1 MTDSARSSLPASARN
16 RWIRLVLQTAFGLAL
31 LWLWLRTV
39 SLPEVVSHMHVT
51 SWWPVPMMV
60 LLSLVTSLIRA
71 RRWLL
76 LLRPLAPVGMVR
88 AFAMNGAGG
97 LLNYVLPI
105 RSGDAARAWWLW
117 RRHRVP
123 AGSALATI
131 VIDKACDL
139 AAVAA
144 VLAGLEVVALTGAV
158 QAPRG
163 LLGAAALAAALLAAV
178 LGTALAGPR
187 IARSPLA
194 RRVLPT
200 RVASGLAGQAFAFR
214 AGARGLWTPALA
226 ARLAALT
233 AVALVIDAFNFT
245 LLFTAVGV
253 PVPTWKAMAAYP
265 ALLLSFAVPAGP
277 GYLGNLEVA
286 GSLVLGGG
294 LGLGAAVAAGAI
306 VLYHAITAGYSLVIG
321 TLSFLLVGGRR
332 RAQAGG
338 PKRIAVFHCGFTYSG
353 GGERIVIEEV
363 LGLRR
368 RGYAVE
374 CYAPTVD
381 ESRCYP
387 DLIRDVRVRTFLP
400 QLPRWIPYR
409 EAVQMAAT
417 SLLMPLYAWRFRGVD
432 AIVGCNQPSA
442 WIAWWAAR
450 LMDVPYVVYLNQPN
464 RLVYPRNIDR
474 QTGWVSN
481 ADYRLLAAVVLRAT
495 RFVAWADRRSVQEAD
510 QLLVDGD
517 YIGDIIRRT
526 YRRDAIDCPAGCH
539 VAASGYPLPIEQ
551 RFSGGLTVNGFPI
564 RRPYVLLT
572 NRHYPQKRFDL
583 AIRAMALVRERHPR
597 AQLVIPG
604 PPTSHT
610 ATLEALVTELGLQDA
625 VLFLGAITEDEL
637 QALYE
642 GAAVYVYPAPE
653 EDFGMGVIESMA
665 KGVPVVAWN
674 QAGPTVTVGPGTG
687 HLAEPL
693 DVTDYAAGIAGLLD
707 DRDANQATGV
717 RAFAWARRF
726 DWERH
731 VDVLERSVLEVAR
744 AHEQYSLQAATA

>member
-1 MTDSARSSLPASARN
+1 VQSIGPNLPASSRN
-16 RWIRLVLQTAFGLAL
+16 RWIRLGVQTAVGLVL

-39 SLPEVVSHMHVT
+39 SLPEILAHAHVRNWWAVVL
-51 SWWPVPMMV
+51 MV
-60 LLSLVTSLIRA
+60 ALALVTSTLRA
-71 RRWLL
+71 RRWLI

-88 AFAMNGAGG
+88 AFAMNAAGG

-105 RSGDAARAWWLW
+105 RTGDAARAWWLW

-139 AAVAA
+139 AGVAV
-144 VLAGLEVVALTGAV
+144 VLAGLELVALSGAV
-158 QAPRG
+158 HAPKG
-163 LLGAAALAAALLAAV
+163 LAGAAALAVALLSAV

-187 IARSPLA
+187 ITRSRLL
-194 RRVLPT
+194 RRVLPP
-200 RVASGLAGQAFAFR
+200 RFASGLAGQAFAFR
-214 AGARGLWTPALA
+214 AGARGLWTPSLA

-233 AVALVIDAFNFT
+233 ALALLIDGFSFS
-245 LLFTAVGV
+245 LLFVAVGIDV
-253 PVPTWKAMAAYP
+253 PMLKAMAAYP

-294 LGLGAAVAAGAI
+294 LGLAAGVAAGAI
-306 VLYHAITAGYSLVIG
+306 VLYHAITAGYALALGAASF
-321 TLSFLLVGGRR
+321 FLLGGRR
-332 RAQAGG
+332 RAKATG
-338 PKRIAVFHCGFTYSG
+338 PRRIAIFHCGFTYSG

-368 RGYAVE
+368 RGYEVE

-381 ESRCYP
+381 AARCFP
-387 DLIRDVRVRTFLP
+387 DLIGEVGVKTFLP
-400 QLPRWIPYR
+400 QLPRWVPFR
-409 EAVQMAAT
+409 EAMQMAAT

-481 ADYRLLAAVVLRAT
+481 PDYRLLAAVVVRAS
-495 RFVAWADRRSVQEAD
+495 RFVAWADRRSVQEASE
-510 QLLVDGD
+510 LLVNGD
-517 YIGDIIRRT
+517 YIGDIIRST
-526 YRRDAIDCPAGCH
+526 YRREAIDCPAGCH
-539 VAASGYPLPIEQ
+539 VAASGFPRPLDA
-551 RFSGGLTVNGFPI
+551 RFSGGLTINGYPI

-583 AIRAMALVRERHPR
+583 AIRAIAEVRKHHPR
-597 AQLVIPG
+597 VQLVIPG

-610 ATLEALVTELGLQDA
+610 DSLKALVSELHLEEA
-625 VLFLGAITEDEL
+625 VLFLGAISEVEL
-637 QALYE
+637 QGLYE

-674 QAGPTVTVGPGTG
+674 QAGPTVTVAPGTG

-693 DVTDYAAGIAGLLD
+693 EVGDYAAGITRLLD
-707 DRDANQATGV
+707 VPAKNQATGD
-717 RAFAWARRF
+717 RAFEWARRF

-731 VDVLERSVLEVAR
+731 IDVLERAVLDVAR
-744 AHEQYSLQAATA
+744 AHEQVAREAATA

>member
-1 MTDSARSSLPASARN
+1 MN
-16 RWIRLVLQTAFGLAL
+16 RWIRLGLQTAFGLAL
-31 LWLWLRTV
+31 LFLWVRTV
-39 SLPEVVSHMHVT
+39 SLADVIAHMRVQR
-51 SWWPVPMMV
+51 WWVLPLMV
-60 LLSLVTSLIRA
+60 LLFLVTSVIRA
-71 RRWLL
+71 RRWQW
-76 LLRPLAPVGMVR
+76 LLRSLAPVGIVR
-88 AFAMNGAGG
+88 SFAMNAAGG

-117 RRHRVP
+117 RRHRLP

-139 AAVAA
+139 AGVALVLAVLEVIALSGAVA
-144 VLAGLEVVALTGAV
+144 
-158 QAPRG
+158 APRG
-163 LLGAAALAAALLAAV
+163 LLGAVALAVGLLAAV
-178 LGTALAGPR
+178 VGTALLGPR
-187 IARSPLA
+187 VARSQLA
-194 RRVLPT
+194 RRLLPA
-200 RVASGLAGQAFAFR
+200 RISSALAGQAFAFR

-226 ARLAALT
+226 SRLVALT
-233 AVALVIDAFNFT
+233 ALALLIDAFNFT
-245 LLFTAVGV
+245 LLFAAVGIDV
-253 PVPTWKAMAAYP
+253 PAWKAMAAYP

-294 LGLGAAVAAGAI
+294 LGLAPAVAAGAI
-306 VLYHAITAGYSLVIG
+306 VVYHAVTAGYALVLG
-321 TLSFLLVGGRR
+321 LLGFLLVGGRR
-332 RAQAGG
+332 KVRVGA
-338 PKRIAVFHCGFTYSG
+338 PKRVAVFHCGFTYSG

-368 RGYAVE
+368 RGYQVD

-381 ESRCYP
+381 ASRCYP
-387 DLIRDVRVRTFLP
+387 DLLPGVRVRTFLP
-400 QLPRWIPYR
+400 QLPRWFPFR

-432 AIVGCNQPSA
+432 AIIACNQPSA
-442 WIAWWAAR
+442 WIGWWAAR
-450 LMDVPYVVYLNQPN
+450 LIDVPYAVYLNQPN

-481 ADYRLLAAVVLRAT
+481 ADYWLLAEIVLRAT

-510 QLLVDGD
+510 QLLVNGD
-517 YIGDIIRRT
+517 YIGDIIRGI
-526 YRRDAIDCPAGCH
+526 YKRDAIDCPAGCH
-539 VAASGYPLPIEQ
+539 VASSGFPLPLAS
-551 RFSGGLTVNGFPI
+551 RFSGGLTINGYPI

-583 AIRAMALVRERHPR
+583 AIRAMALVREKHPR

-604 PPTSHT
+604 PATSHT
-610 ATLEALVTELGLQDA
+610 SEWRSLVEELGLTDA
-625 VLFLGAITEDEL
+625 VLFLAAITEDEL
-637 QALYE
+637 QRLYE

-674 QAGPTVTVGPGTG
+674 QAGPTVTVGEGTG

-693 DVTDYAAGIAGLLD
+693 VVEDYAAGITRLLD
-707 DRDANQATGV
+707 DPEANQATGE

-731 VDVLERSVLEVAR
+731 VDVLERTILDVAR
-744 AHEQYSLQAATA
+744 SHERVAAEAASA

>member
-1 MTDSARSSLPASARN
+1 MN
-16 RWIRLVLQTAFGLAL
+16 RWLRLAAQTVVGVVL

-39 SLPEVVSHMHVT
+39 SLTDVINHARVHTWGAVVLMI
-51 SWWPVPMMV
+51 
-60 LLSLVTSLIRA
+60 LLALVTTLIRA

-88 AFAMNGAGG
+88 AFAMNTAGG

-144 VLAGLEVVALTGAV
+144 VLAILELVALSGAI
-158 QAPRG
+158 ATPRG
-163 LLGAAALAAALLAAV
+163 LAGAAALAIALLAAV
-178 LGTALAGPR
+178 LGTALLGPR
-187 IARSPLA
+187 LARSW
-194 RRVLPT
+194 
-200 RVASGLAGQAFAFR
+200 VASRLLPARLASGIAGQAFAFR

-226 ARLAALT
+226 SRLAFLTILAL
-233 AVALVIDAFNFT
+233 AIDAFNFT
-245 LLFTAVGV
+245 LLFTAVGISV
-253 PVPTWKAMAAYP
+253 PPLKAMAAYP
-265 ALLLSFAVPAGP
+265 ALLLSFAIPAGP

-286 GSLVLGGG
+286 GSLVLHGG
-294 LGLGAAVAAGAI
+294 LGLSAPVAAGAI
-306 VLYHAITAGYSLVIG
+306 VLYHAITAGNALVLG
-321 TLSFLLVGGRR
+321 LLGFFLVGGRR
-332 RAQAGG
+332 RAKAGG
-338 PKRIAVFHCGFTYSG
+338 PRRIAVFHCGFTYSG

-368 RGYAVE
+368 RGYEVE

-381 ESRCYP
+381 QSRCFP
-387 DLIRDVRVRTFLP
+387 DLIGDVRVRTFLP
-400 QLPRWIPYR
+400 QLPRWFPFR

-474 QTGWVSN
+474 ETGWVSN
-481 ADYRLLAAVVLRAT
+481 PDYRLLAAIVLRAT

-510 QLLVDGD
+510 LLLVNGD

-526 YRRDAIDCPAGCH
+526 YRSKAIDCPAGCH
-539 VAASGYPLPIEQ
+539 VASSGFPLPLAA
-551 RFSGGLTVNGFPI
+551 RFAGGLTINGFPI

-583 AIRAMALVRERHPR
+583 AIKAMAEVRKRHPR
-597 AQLVIPG
+597 VQLVIPG
-604 PPTSHT
+604 PATSHT
-610 ATLEALVTELGLQDA
+610 ESLKALATELQLTDA
-625 VLFLGAITEDEL
+625 VLFLGAIAEDEL
-637 QALYE
+637 QKLYE

-674 QAGPTVTVGPGTG
+674 QAGPTVTVGPGAG

-693 DVTDYAAGIAGLLD
+693 VVADYAAGITRLLD
-707 DRDANQATGV
+707 DPAENQTTGE
-717 RAFAWARRF
+717 RAFEWARRF

-731 VDVLERSVLEVAR
+731 LDILERAVLDVAR
-744 AHEQYSLQAATA
+744 SHEQVAAEAATA

>member
-1 MTDSARSSLPASARN
+1 LLN
-16 RWIRLVLQTAFGLAL
+16 RWLRLGLQTAFGLLL

-39 SLPEVVSHMHVT
+39 SLPEVVSHARVQN
-51 SWWPVPMMV
+51 WWAVLFMV
-60 LLSLVTSLIRA
+60 LLFVLTSAIRA

-76 LLRPLAPVGMVR
+76 LLRSLAPVGMVR
-88 AFAMNGAGG
+88 AFAMNAAGG

-105 RSGDAARAWWLW
+105 RSGDAARVWWLW

-139 AAVAA
+139 AAVAL
-144 VLAGLEVVALTGAV
+144 VLAGLEVVALTGLV
-158 QAPRG
+158 STPRG
-163 LLGAAALAAALLAAV
+163 LLGAAALAVAMLTAV
-178 LGTALAGPR
+178 IGTAVVGPR
-187 IARSPLA
+187 VARSPLA
-194 RRVLPT
+194 RRLLP
-200 RVASGLAGQAFAFR
+200 RRLASALAGQAFAFR

-226 ARLAALT
+226 ARLAGFTVL
-233 AVALVIDAFNFT
+233 ALVIDAFNFT
-245 LLFTAVGV
+245 LLFAAVGIDV
-253 PVPTWKAMAAYP
+253 PLLKAMAAYP
-265 ALLLSFAVPAGP
+265 AILLSFAIPAGP

-286 GSLVLGGG
+286 GSLVLAGG
-294 LGLGAAVAAGAI
+294 LGLATAVAAGAI
-306 VLYHAITAGYSLVIG
+306 VLYHAVTAANALALGLLSL
-321 TLSFLLVGGRR
+321 FLLGGKR
-332 RAQAGG
+332 RAQAGR
-338 PKRIAVFHCGFTYSG
+338 PRRIAVFHCGFTYSG

-368 RGYAVE
+368 RGYEVE

-381 ESRCYP
+381 ASRCYP
-387 DLIRDVRVRTFLP
+387 DLIGEVRVRTFLP
-400 QLPRWIPYR
+400 QLPRWFPFR
-409 EAVQMAAT
+409 EAIQMAAT
-417 SLLMPLYAWRFRGVD
+417 SILMPFYAWRFRDVD

-450 LMDVPYVVYLNQPN
+450 LMDVPYIVYLNQPN

-481 ADYRLLAAVVLRAT
+481 ADYRLLAAIVLRAT

-510 QLLVDGD
+510 QLLVNGD
-517 YIGDIIRRT
+517 YIGDIIRTT

-539 VAASGYPLPIEQ
+539 VAATGFPLPVEK
-551 RFSGGLTVNGFPI
+551 RFAGGLTINGYPI

-583 AIRAMALVRERHPR
+583 AIRAMAEVRKRHPR
-597 AQLVIPG
+597 VQLVVPG

-610 ATLEALVTELGLQDA
+610 ESLKLLVAKLGLEQA
-625 VLFLGAITEDEL
+625 VLFLGAITEKEL
-637 QALYE
+637 QNLYE

-653 EDFGMGVIESMA
+653 EDFGMGVIESMS

-674 QAGPTVTVGPGTG
+674 QAGPTVTVAPRTG
-687 HLAEPL
+687 YLAEPL
-693 DVTDYAAGIAGLLD
+693 EVGDYADGICRLLE
-707 DRDANQATGV
+707 DRAENQTTGEC
-717 RAFAWARRF
+717 AFAWAKRF

-731 VDVLERSVLEVAR
+731 LDVLERSVLEVAR
-744 AHEQYSLQAATA
+744 LHEQFAAEAATA

>member
-1 MTDSARSSLPASARN
+1 MN
-16 RWIRLVLQTAFGLAL
+16 RWVRLGLQTAFGLAL
-31 LWLWLRTV
+31 LWLWVRTV
-39 SLPEVVSHMHVT
+39 SISDVVAHMRVQRWWVLPVMIAIFLLT
-51 SWWPVPMMV
+51 SV
-60 LLSLVTSLIRA
+60 IRA
-71 RRWLL
+71 RRWQW
-76 LLRPLAPVGMVR
+76 LLRSLAPVGMVR
-88 AFAMNGAGG
+88 AFAMNAAGG

-139 AAVAA
+139 AGVAIVLA
-144 VLAGLEVVALTGAV
+144 VLEIIALTGSL

-163 LLGAAALAAALLAAV
+163 LLGATALALGLLAAV
-178 LGTALAGPR
+178 FGTALLGPR
-187 IARSPLA
+187 VARSKLA
-194 RRVLPT
+194 RRVLPA
-200 RVASGLAGQAFAFR
+200 RISSAVAGQAFAFR

-226 ARLAALT
+226 ARLAGLTVLALI
-233 AVALVIDAFNFT
+233 LDAFNFT
-245 LLFTAVGV
+245 LLFAAVGIDV
-253 PVPTWKAMAAYP
+253 PAWKAMAAYP

-286 GSLVLGGG
+286 GALVLGGG
-294 LGLGAAVAAGAI
+294 LGLASAVAAGAI
-306 VLYHAITAGYSLVIG
+306 VVYHAVTAGYALVLG
-321 TLSFLLVGGRR
+321 LLGFLLVGGRR
-332 RAQAGG
+332 KVKAGG
-338 PKRIAVFHCGFTYSG
+338 PRRVAVFHCGFTYSG

-368 RGYAVE
+368 RGYQVD

-381 ESRCYP
+381 ASRCYP
-387 DLIRDVRVRTFLP
+387 DLLGEVDVHTFLP
-400 QLPRWIPYR
+400 QLPRWFPFR

-450 LMDVPYVVYLNQPN
+450 LIDVPYAVYLNQPN

-474 QTGWVSN
+474 QTGWIAN
-481 ADYRLLAAVVLRAT
+481 ADYRLLAAIVLRAT

-510 QLLVDGD
+510 QLLVNGK
-517 YIGDIIRRT
+517 YIGDIIRGI
-526 YRRDAIDCPAGCH
+526 YKRDAVDCPAGCH
-539 VAASGYPLPIEQ
+539 VVSSGYPIPMTS
-551 RFSGGLTVNGFPI
+551 RFGGGMTINGYPI

-583 AIRAMALVRERHPR
+583 AIRAMVLVREKHPR

-604 PPTSHT
+604 PSTAHT
-610 ATLEALVTELGLQDA
+610 AELQALVKELGLGDA
-625 VLFLGAITEDEL
+625 VIFLGAITEDEL
-637 QALYE
+637 QRLYE

-674 QAGPTVTVGPGTG
+674 QAGPTVTVGEGTG

-693 DVTDYAAGIAGLLD
+693 VVEDYAAGIMALLD
-707 DRDANQATGV
+707 DPEKNQATGE
-717 RAFAWARRF
+717 RAFEWARRF

-731 VDVLERSVLEVAR
+731 IDVLEHTILEVAR
-744 AHEQYSLQAATA
+744 SHERVAAEAASA

>member
-1 MTDSARSSLPASARN
+1 MDARPVN
-16 RWIRLVLQTAFGLAL
+16 RWIRLGLQSAVAVAL

-39 SLPEVVSHMHVT
+39 SLPEIVAHAQVRNWGVVAL
-51 SWWPVPMMV
+51 MV
-60 LLSLVTSLIRA
+60 GLALLTSLLRA

-88 AFAMNGAGG
+88 AFAMNAAGG

-105 RSGDAARAWWLW
+105 RTGDAARVWWLW

-139 AAVAA
+139 SAVAL

-158 QAPRG
+158 HAPTG
-163 LLGAAALAAALLAAV
+163 LAGAAALAIALLIAV
-178 LGTALAGPR
+178 LGTAVVGPR
-187 IARSPLA
+187 VSRSRLL
-194 RRVLPT
+194 RRVLPA
-200 RVASGLAGQAFAFR
+200 RLASGLAGQAFAFR
-214 AGARGLWTPALA
+214 AGARGLWTPELA
-226 ARLAALT
+226 ARLAGIT
-233 AVALVIDAFNFT
+233 AVALVIDAFNFS
-245 LLFTAVGV
+245 LLFSVVGID
-253 PVPTWKAMAAYP
+253 VPTLKAMAAYP

-286 GSLVLGGG
+286 GALVLVGG
-294 LGLGAAVAAGAI
+294 LGLTAAAAAGAI
-306 VLYHAITAGYSLVIG
+306 VVYHAITAGYALALG
-321 TLSFLLVGGRR
+321 AASFLLLGGRR
-332 RAQAGG
+332 RVLRTG
-338 PKRIAVFHCGFTYSG
+338 PRKIAVFHCGFTYTG
-353 GGERIVIEEV
+353 GGERLVIEEV

-368 RGYAVE
+368 RGYEVE

-381 ESRCYP
+381 ASRCYP
-387 DLIRDVRVRTFLP
+387 DLIADVGVKTFLP
-400 QLPRWIPYR
+400 QLPRWFPFR
-409 EAVQMAAT
+409 EAIQMAAT

-481 ADYRLLAAVVLRAT
+481 PDYRLLAGIVMRAT
-495 RFVAWADRRSVQEAD
+495 RFVEWADRRSVLEAD
-510 QLLVDGD
+510 QLLVNGG

-526 YRRDAIDCPAGCH
+526 YRRDAIDCPAGCY
-539 VAASGYPLPIEQ
+539 VASSGFPKPIEARFGGGITVSGY
-551 RFSGGLTVNGFPI
+551 PI

-583 AIRAMALVRERHPR
+583 AIRAIAAVREKHPR
-597 AQLVIPG
+597 VQLVIAG
-604 PPTSHT
+604 APTSYT
-610 ATLEALVTELGLQDA
+610 ASLKSLVSELRLDEAVVFVGATSNEELEL
-625 VLFLGAITEDEL
+625 
-637 QALYE
+637 LYE

-653 EDFGMGVIESMA
+653 EDFGMGVIEAMA

-674 QAGPTVTVGPGTG
+674 QAGPTVTVAPGTG
-687 HLAEPL
+687 YLAEPL
-693 DVTDYAAGIAGLLD
+693 EVADYATAITRLLAD
-707 DRDANQATGV
+707 SQANQATGE
-717 RAFAWARRF
+717 RAFEWARRF

-731 VDVLERSVLEVAR
+731 IDVLERTVLDVAR
-744 AHEQYSLQAATA
+744 AHEQMGVEAAAASAI

>member
-1 MTDSARSSLPASARN
+1 MNSIGK
-16 RWIRLVLQTAFGLAL
+16 RWLRLGLQTAFGLVL

-39 SLPEVVSHMHVT
+39 SLPEIAAHARVH
-51 SWWPVPMMV
+51 SWWAVAAMV
-60 LLSLVTSLIRA
+60 LLFLITSVIRA

-76 LLRPLAPVGMVR
+76 LLRPLAQVGMVL
-88 AFAMNGAGG
+88 AFAMNAAGG

-117 RRHRVP
+117 RRHRIP

-139 AAVAA
+139 AAVAV
-144 VLAGLEVVALTGAV
+144 VLAGLEVVALSGAV
-158 QAPRG
+158 NAPRG
-163 LLGAAALAAALLAAV
+163 LAGAAALAIALLAAV
-178 LGTALAGPR
+178 LGTAVLGPR
-187 IARSPLA
+187 IARSAPA
-194 RRVLPT
+194 RRILPPQF
-200 RVASGLAGQAFAFR
+200 ASALAGQAFAFR
-214 AGARGLWTPALA
+214 AGARGLWTPELA
-226 ARLAALT
+226 ARLAGLT
-233 AVALVIDAFNFT
+233 ALALVIDAFNFT
-245 LLFTAVGV
+245 LLFVAVGIDV
-253 PVPTWKAMAAYP
+253 PLLKAMAAYP
-265 ALLLSFAVPAGP
+265 ALLLSFAIPAGP
-277 GYLGNLEVA
+277 GYVGNLEFA

-294 LGLGAAVAAGAI
+294 LGLASAVAAGAI
-306 VLYHAITAGYSLVIG
+306 VLYHAITALNALALGL
-321 TLSFLLVGGRR
+321 LSFFLVGGRR
-332 RAQAGG
+332 RARVGG
-338 PKRIAVFHCGFTYSG
+338 PRRIAVFHCGFTYSG
-353 GGERIVIEEV
+353 GGERLVIEEV

-368 RGYAVE
+368 RGYDVE
-374 CYAPTVD
+374 CFAPTVD
-381 ESRCYP
+381 ASRCFP
-387 DLIRDVRVRTFLP
+387 DLIGEVRVKTFLP
-400 QLPRWIPYR
+400 QLPRWFPFR

-417 SLLMPLYAWRFRGVD
+417 SLLMPFYAWRFRGVD

-450 LMDVPYVVYLNQPN
+450 LMDVPYVLYLNQPN

-481 ADYRLLAAVVLRAT
+481 ADYRLLAAIVLRAT

-510 QLLVDGD
+510 QLLVNGD

-539 VAASGYPLPIEQ
+539 VASSGFPLPIAS
-551 RFSGGLTVNGFPI
+551 RFSGGLTINGYPI

-583 AIRAMALVRERHPR
+583 AIRAMLEVRKKRPR

-604 PPTSHT
+604 PSTSHT
-610 ATLEALVTELGLQDA
+610 ASLNALVTELGLEDA
-625 VLFLGAITEDEL
+625 VLFLGAISEEEL
-637 QALYE
+637 QTLYE

-674 QAGPTVTVGPGTG
+674 QAGPTVTVAPGTG

-693 DVTDYAAGIAGLLD
+693 DVAGYAAGITALLD
-707 DRDANQATGV
+707 DPEKNQLTGE
-717 RAFAWARRF
+717 RAFEWARRF

-731 VDVLERSVLEVAR
+731 IDILERAVLDVAR
-744 AHEQYSLQAATA
+744 AHVQMAAEAATA

>member
-1 MTDSARSSLPASARN
+1 MN
-16 RWIRLVLQTAFGLAL
+16 RWLRLGLQTAFGLAL

-39 SLPEVVSHMHVT
+39 SLPEVVAHARVQ
-51 SWWPVPMMV
+51 SWWAVVVMIGLF
-60 LLSLVTSLIRA
+60 LLTSVIRA
-71 RRWLL
+71 RRWML

-88 AFAMNGAGG
+88 AFAMNAAGG

-117 RRHRVP
+117 RRHRIP

-131 VIDKACDL
+131 VVDKACDL
-139 AAVAA
+139 AAVAL
-144 VLAGLEVVALTGAV
+144 VLAAITVVALTGAV
-158 QAPRG
+158 HAPRG
-163 LLGAAALAAALLAAV
+163 LIGAAALATALLGAV
-178 LGTALAGPR
+178 IGTALLGPR
-187 IARSPLA
+187 IARSRVT
-194 RRVLPT
+194 RRVLPE
-200 RVASGLAGQAFAFR
+200 RIAAGLAGQAFAFR
-214 AGARGLWTPALA
+214 AGARGLWSPDLA
-226 ARLAALT
+226 ARLAGLT
-233 AVALVIDAFNFT
+233 ALALAIDAFNFT
-245 LLFTAVGV
+245 LLFVAVGISV
-253 PVPTWKAMAAYP
+253 PPFKAMAAYP
-265 ALLLSFAVPAGP
+265 ALLLTFAVPAGP

-294 LGLGAAVAAGAI
+294 LGLGSTAAAGAI
-306 VLYHAITAGYSLVIG
+306 VLYHAITAANALALGV
-321 TLSFLLVGGRR
+321 LSFLLVGGRR
-332 RAQAGG
+332 RARTGG
-338 PKRIAVFHCGFTYSG
+338 LRRIAVFHCGFTYSG
-353 GGERIVIEEV
+353 GGERLVLEEV

-368 RGYAVE
+368 RGYEVE
-374 CYAPTVD
+374 CFAPTVD
-381 ESRCYP
+381 ATRCYP
-387 DLIRDVRVRTFLP
+387 DLLVQVKVKTFLP
-400 QLPRWIPYR
+400 QLPRWFPYR

-481 ADYRLLAAVVLRAT
+481 ADYRLLAEVVLRAT
-495 RFVAWADRRSVQEAD
+495 RFVAWADQRSVQEAD
-510 QLLVDGD
+510 QLLVNGN

-539 VAASGYPLPIEQ
+539 VASSGFPLPVEM
-551 RFSGGLTVNGFPI
+551 RFSGGLTINGYPI

-583 AIRAMALVRERHPR
+583 AIRAMLEVRKRHPR

-604 PPTSHT
+604 PATSHT
-610 ATLEALVTELGLQDA
+610 ASLKALVSELHLEQG
-625 VLFLGAITEDEL
+625 VVFLGQIAEDEL
-637 QALYE
+637 QSLYE

-674 QAGPTVTVGPGTG
+674 QAGPTVTVAPGTG

-693 DVTDYAAGIAGLLD
+693 EVEDYAAGITKLLD
-707 DRDANQATGV
+707 SSTGNQAAGE
-717 RAFAWARRF
+717 RAFEWARRF

-731 VDVLERSVLEVAR
+731 IDVLERAVLDVAR
-744 AHEQYSLQAATA
+744 SHEQLALEAATA

>member
-1 MTDSARSSLPASARN
+1 MN
-16 RWIRLVLQTAFGLAL
+16 RWLRLALQTAIGLLL

-39 SLPEVVSHMHVT
+39 SLTEVVSHARVHI
-51 SWWPVPMMV
+51 WWPVV
-60 LLSLVTSLIRA
+60 LMIALFLLTSVIRA

-88 AFAMNGAGG
+88 AFAMNAAGG

-139 AAVAA
+139 AAVAV
-144 VLAGLEVVALTGAV
+144 VLALVEVLALTGV
-158 QAPRG
+158 VNTPRG
-163 LLGAAALAAALLAAV
+163 LLGAAALAIALLAAV
-178 LGTALAGPR
+178 FGTALLGPR
-187 IARSPLA
+187 VARSWVA
-194 RRVLPT
+194 RRLLPPRFAT
-200 RVASGLAGQAFAFR
+200 AIAGQAFAFR

-226 ARLAALT
+226 GRLALLT
-233 AVALVIDAFNFT
+233 VLALVIDAFNFT
-245 LLFTAVGV
+245 LLFAAVGIS
-253 PVPTWKAMAAYP
+253 VPTLKAMAAYP

-277 GYLGNLEVA
+277 GYVGNLEVA

-294 LGLGAAVAAGAI
+294 LGLAPAVAAGAI
-306 VLYHAITAGYSLVIG
+306 VLYHAITAGNALVLG
-321 TLSFLLVGGRR
+321 LSSFLLVGGRR
-332 RAQAGG
+332 RVRVGG
-338 PKRIAVFHCGFTYSG
+338 ARRIAVFHCGFTYSG

-368 RGYAVE
+368 RGYEVE

-381 ESRCYP
+381 QSRCYP
-387 DLIRDVRVRTFLP
+387 DLIGEVRVRTFLP
-400 QLPRWIPYR
+400 QLPRWFPFR
-409 EAVQMAAT
+409 EAIQMAAT
-417 SLLMPLYAWRFRGVD
+417 SLLMPLYAWRFRGLD

-474 QTGWVSN
+474 ETGWVAN
-481 ADYRLLAAVVLRAT
+481 ADYRLLAAIVLRAT
-495 RFVAWADRRSVQEAD
+495 RLVAWADRRSVQEAD
-510 QLLVDGD
+510 QLLVNGD
-517 YIGDIIRRT
+517 YIGDIIRHT
-526 YRRDAIDCPAGCH
+526 YSRDAVDCPAGCH
-539 VAASGYPLPIEQ
+539 VASSGFPLPVGA
-551 RFSGGLTVNGFPI
+551 RFSGGLTINGYPI

-583 AIRAMALVRERHPR
+583 AIRAMADVRKSHPR
-597 AQLVIPG
+597 VQLVVPG
-604 PPTSHT
+604 PFTAHT
-610 ATLEALVTELGLQDA
+610 ASLQALVAELGLGDA
-625 VLFLGAITEDEL
+625 VVFLGPIAEDEL
-637 QALYE
+637 QKLYE

-693 DVTDYAAGIAGLLD
+693 EVSDYAAAITRLLD
-707 DRDANQATGV
+707 DPVANQATGD

-726 DWERH
+726 DWEKH
-731 VDVLERSVLEVAR
+731 IDTLERSVLDVAR
-744 AHEQYSLQAATA
+744 THEQIAKEAASA

>member
-1 MTDSARSSLPASARN
+1 VN
-16 RWIRLVLQTAFGLAL
+16 RWLRLGLQTAFGFAL
-31 LWLWLRTV
+31 LYLWLRTV
-39 SLPEVVSHMHVT
+39 SLPEILSHARVHN
-51 SWWPVPMMV
+51 WWAVALMIV
-60 LLSLVTSLIRA
+60 LFLVTSMIRA

-88 AFAMNGAGG
+88 AFAMNAAGG

-105 RSGDAARAWWLW
+105 RSGDAARTWWLW

-139 AAVAA
+139 AAVAL
-144 VLAGLEVVALTGAV
+144 VLAGLEVVALSGAV
-158 QAPRG
+158 SAPRG
-163 LLGAAALAAALLAAV
+163 LAGAAALALALLAAV
-178 LGTALAGPR
+178 LGTALVGPR
-187 IARSPLA
+187 LVRSAPA
-194 RRVLPT
+194 RRLLPA
-200 RVASGLAGQAFAFR
+200 RLASGLAGQAFAFR
-214 AGARGLWTPALA
+214 AGARGLWTPQLA
-226 ARLAALT
+226 ARLAGLT
-233 AVALVIDAFNFT
+233 GLALVIDAFNFS
-245 LLFTAVGV
+245 LLFDAVGIDV
-253 PVPTWKAMAAYP
+253 PLPKAMAAYP

-286 GSLVLGGG
+286 GSFVLGGG
-294 LGLGAAVAAGAI
+294 LGLAPAVAAGAI
-306 VLYHAITAGYSLVIG
+306 VLYHAITAMNALALGLLSL
-321 TLSFLLVGGRR
+321 FLVGGRR
-332 RAQAGG
+332 RASAGG
-338 PKRIAVFHCGFTYSG
+338 PRRIAVFHCGFTYSG
-353 GGERIVIEEV
+353 GGERLVIEEV

-368 RGYAVE
+368 RGYEVE

-381 ESRCYP
+381 ASRCYP
-387 DLIRDVRVRTFLP
+387 DLIGAVRVKTFLP
-400 QLPRWIPYR
+400 QLPRWFPYR

-432 AIVGCNQPSA
+432 AILGCNQPSA

-481 ADYRLLAAVVLRAT
+481 ADYRLLASIVLRAT
-495 RFVAWADRRSVQEAD
+495 RFVAWADRRSVQDAD
-510 QLLVDGD
+510 QLLVNGD

-526 YRRDAIDCPAGCH
+526 YGRDAVDCPAGCH
-539 VAASGYPLPIEQ
+539 VASGGFPLPAAA
-551 RFSGGLTVNGFPI
+551 RFSGGLTINGYPI

-583 AIRAMALVRERHPR
+583 AIRAIAEVRKRHPR
-597 AQLVIPG
+597 AQLIIPG
-604 PPTSHT
+604 PATSHT
-610 ATLEALVTELGLQDA
+610 ATLQALVKELGLDDA
-625 VLFLGAITEDEL
+625 VLFLGAITESEL
-637 QALYE
+637 LTLYK

-674 QAGPTVTVGPGTG
+674 QAGPTVTVAPGTG

-693 DVTDYAAGIAGLLD
+693 DVADYAAGISALFD
-707 DRDANQATGV
+707 DPEANQRTGE
-717 RAFAWARRF
+717 RAFEWARRF

-731 VDVLERSVLEVAR
+731 IDTIEQAVLEVSR
-744 AHEQYSLQAATA
+744 AHVQLSLQMATATA